1 MPYSHPL
8 HRNEAYEDFCR
19 LRAEFEL
26 EPPRYHHLLRMCRS
40 IRVAGC
46 FALLID
52 ADAPLFSQ
60 SLQVSGRCFA
70 HFLGLVSDGVP
81 VVSRAM
87 PFLDAL
93 ACGDFDAARM
103 ISQSITPAWT
113 GTLEYREDFLF
124 FQFLFEYLFRS
135 RDEGRCRELLSEYEQ
150 VLQGNPD
157 ERLSVARA
165 LLERDAAAFG
175 DALHQLTQQHRDHHA
190 RMRASGGLP
199 ESQLLSEGKVFVEG
213 LALVRVA
220 ESRGLACDDEY
231 PLIPSLIRADFSAG
245 FAPDAWRSF

>member
-8 HRNEAYEDFCR
+8 HRNEAYEDFCL
-19 LRAEFEL
+19 LRAEFEI
-26 EPPRYHHLLRMCRS
+26 ERPHYRHLLRMCRS

-52 ADAPLFSQ
+52 ADALLFSQ

-81 VVSRAM
+81 VVSRAV

-93 ACGDFDAARM
+93 ACGDFDTARA
-103 ISQSITPAWT
+103 ISQSITAVWMPE
-113 GTLEYREDFLF
+113 LEYREDFLF
-124 FQFLFEYLFRS
+124 FQFLFECLFRA
-135 RDEGRCRELLSEYEQ
+135 RDEDRCRELLSEYEQ
-150 VLQGNPD
+150 VLQGNAD
-157 ERLSVARA
+157 GRLNVARA

-175 DALHQLTQQHRDHHA
+175 EALQQLTQQHRDYHA

-199 ESQLLSEGKVFVEG
+199 EGQLLSEGKVFIEG

-231 PLIPSLIRADFSAG
+231 PLIPSLIRGDFSAA
-245 FAPDAWRSF
+245 FAPEAWRSF